1 MAAAR
6 CSSSPAEEGEIGF
19 IDFVHE
25 IDGSGGVSL
34 NLKGG
39 GSLNPPTHETDRQE
53 DALHLPGRPGGV

>member
-1 MAAAR
+1 MR
-6 CSSSPAEEGEIGF
+6 RGEIGF

-25 IDGSGGVSL
+25 IDGSGGGSL

-39 GSLNPPTHETDRQE
+39 GSLNPTDARDRRQE